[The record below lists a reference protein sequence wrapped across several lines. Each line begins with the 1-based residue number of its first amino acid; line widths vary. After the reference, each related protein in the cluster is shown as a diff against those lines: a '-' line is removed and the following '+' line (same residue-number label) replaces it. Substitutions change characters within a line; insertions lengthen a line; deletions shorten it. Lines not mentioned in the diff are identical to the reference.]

1 MVVSEGGFPARLK
14 AARQLRGVGQS
25 PLARVVG
32 VTQQTVSEWE
42 NGHADPA
49 FSSVVRIAKHL
60 SVTLDYL
67 AGRTDSPGETYRSD
81 EAAVTIDI
89 IREIVSPSG
98 STHHHLDVAVR
109 VTRSARGRR
118 TRRGTP
124 AVG

>member
-1 MVVSEGGFPARLK
+1 LK

-98 STHHHLDVAVR
+98 STHHHLDVAVATLESLR
-109 VTRSARGRR
+109 DTSSPQRLPKRQKPS
-118 TRRGTP
+118 
-124 AVG
+124 